1 MRFEQPEICITV
13 EKWFVSGESNVFR
26 RSEIE
31 FNMMK
36 IAPDTNRKSFQVIYG
51 INPLWE
57 TIKGNPREIVRI
69 SVAPGRKGEQIL
81 EILEEAARFSIPVVE
96 VGRSKLDMLAGS
108 GVHQGVVATIR
119 PYVYVDLDEML
130 QSAQENINGQ
140 IVVILDSITDP
151 QNLGA
156 IIRTAHCFG
165 AAGVIIPQDRSASV
179 TPTVVKASAGAARHV
194 RVTMVA
200 NLSRTIDTLKEKGFW
215 VYGTDAGAGLDP
227 RSATFAGKIAL
238 VMGSEGQGL
247 RDLIRKKCDFLLSI
261 PMIGKIGSLNVSVA
275 TGIVMHEIFR
285 GLSYPRKT

>member
-1 MRFEQPEICITV
+1 
-13 EKWFVSGESNVFR
+13 
-26 RSEIE
+26 
-31 FNMMK
+31 MK
-36 IAPDTNRKSFQVIYG
+36 IAPDSNKKPSQIIYG
-51 INPLWE
+51 INPLRE
-57 TIKGNPREIVRI
+57 AIKNDPRDILKIAV
-69 SVAPGRKGEQIL
+69 VPGRKGEQVQK
-81 EILEEAARFSIPVVE
+81 ILEEASRFSVPVVE
-96 VGRSKLDMLAGS
+96 VERAKLDKLAGS
-108 GVHQGVVATIR
+108 GVHQGVVGTIR
-119 PYVYVDLDEML
+119 PYAYADLDEML
-130 QSAQENINGQ
+130 QHAQETINGQ
-140 IVVILDSITDP
+140 IVVVLDSITDP

-179 TPTVVKASAGAARHV
+179 TPTVVKASAGAAHHV

-200 NLSRTIDTLKEKGFW
+200 NLSRTLDTLKEKGFW

-227 RSATFAGKIAL
+227 RSVPFAGKIAL

-285 GLSYPRKT
+285 GLTNPRGVEE

>member
-1 MRFEQPEICITV
+1 
-13 EKWFVSGESNVFR
+13 
-26 RSEIE
+26 
-31 FNMMK
+31 MK
-36 IAPDTNRKSFQVIYG
+36 TAPDTNKKSLQVIYG

-57 TIKGNPREIVRI
+57 AIKSNPQEILRI
-69 SVAPGRKGEQIL
+69 SVVPGRKGEQIL
-81 EILEEAARFSIPVVE
+81 KILEESARFSIPVVDVE
-96 VGRSKLDMLAGS
+96 RAKLDRLAGS
-108 GVHQGVVATIR
+108 GVHQGIVGTIR
-119 PYVYVDLDEML
+119 PYAYVDLDEIL
-130 QSAQENINGQ
+130 QNAQETINGQ

-194 RVTMVA
+194 LVTMVP
-200 NLSRTIDTLKEKGFW
+200 NLSRTIDKLKEKGFW

-227 RSATFAGKIAL
+227 STATFAGKIAL

-285 GLSYPRKT
+285 GLTNPRENLKNDLLTTADHMKAR